1 LDNRYQI
8 RETKKHGEAGSVD
21 QAAVVAE
28 QERVREIFA
37 QFAPKDRFNLDE
49 TALLPFAVPDRGLA
63 TVHISGKKVNKFRI
77 TLALLCNADGS
88 QKFPIFYI
96 GRARHPVAFN
106 RQDPNRA
113 GFRYRHNKTAWMTSL
128 LFDE

>member
-1 LDNRYQI
+1 
-8 RETKKHGEAGSVD
+8 VD
-21 QAAVVAE
+21 QEAVIAE
-28 QERVREIFA
+28 QKQVREILA

-63 TVHISGKKVNKFRI
+63 TVHISGKKVNKFWI
-77 TLALLCNADGS
+77 TLSLLCNADGS

-96 GRARHPVAFN
+96 GKARHPVAFN

-113 GFRYRHNKTAWMTSL
+113 GFRYRHNKTAWMTSA

>member
-1 LDNRYQI
+1 MDQ
-8 RETKKHGEAGSVD
+8 EAAIG
-21 QAAVVAE
+21 E
-28 QERVREIFA
+28 QERVWEILA
-37 QFAPKDRFNLDE
+37 QFAPKDRFNPDE

-96 GRARHPVAFN
+96 GRAKHPVAFN
-106 RQDPNRA
+106 RQDPNQG
-113 GFRYRHNKTAWMTSL
+113 GFRYCHNKTAWMTSV
-128 LFDE
+128 LFEE

>member
-1 LDNRYQI
+1 
-8 RETKKHGEAGSVD
+8 VD
-21 QAAVVAE
+21 QEAVKAE
-28 QERVREIFA
+28 QERVWEILARFP
-37 QFAPKDRFNLDE
+37 PKDRFNLDE
-49 TALLPFAVPDRGLA
+49 TALLPFAVPDCGLA
-63 TVHISGKKVNKFRI
+63 TVHISGKKVNKFCI

-106 RQDPNRA
+106 QQDPNQR
-113 GFRYRHNKTAWMTSL
+113 GFRYRHNKTAWMTSA